1 MRHDKSRGAQLRIGN
16 FIAAALSVSGCALMG
31 GSSKPATLYQL
42 SSTSDAAPS
51 AANSSVPVVILYAGS
66 SFERQSQ
73 GDRILTTTGNQVAY
87 IASARWAAPAQEM
100 FDSVAIQ
107 QLQSGPTRVRIIRA
121 GAPPL
126 SAYVLAIDVRRFDA
140 EYTSAGPA
148 PDVVVQGRAK
158 LMRVADRQIVGD
170 WPISAREHA
179 QANKVGE
186 IVAAFDRATKNVTD
200 QVAVQTSSAVQ
211 AAH

>member
-1 MRHDKSRGAQLRIGN
+1 MRHDESPAARLRGGGC
-16 FIAAALSVSGCALMG
+16 IAAALFVSGCALMG

-42 SSTSDAAPS
+42 SSTSVAPS
-51 AANSSVPVVILYAGS
+51 SIANGSVPVVILYAGS
-66 SFERQSQ
+66 SFDRQSQ
-73 GDRILTTTGNQVAY
+73 GDRIMTTTGNQVAY

-107 QLQSGPTRVRIIRA
+107 QLQSGPARVRIIRA

-148 PDVVVQGRAK
+148 PDVVVEGRAK
-158 LMRVADRQIVGD
+158 LMRVADRQIIGD

-179 QANKVGE
+179 QANRVGE
-186 IVAAFDRATKNVTD
+186 IVAAFDRATKTVTD
-200 QVAVQTSSAVQ
+200 QVAVQTSTAVQ
-211 AAH
+211 AR